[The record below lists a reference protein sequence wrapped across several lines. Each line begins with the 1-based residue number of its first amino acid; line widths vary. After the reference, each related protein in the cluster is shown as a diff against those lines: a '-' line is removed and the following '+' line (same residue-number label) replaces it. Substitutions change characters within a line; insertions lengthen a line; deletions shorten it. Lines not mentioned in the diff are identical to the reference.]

1 MCRGPKKWNI
11 LLREVKQRSCNGGEI
26 LNKPSI
32 KIAET
37 QESLDM
43 LDSTWNRPIC
53 NAFDLSRVHTYLSFR
68 NDDAE
73 VFNRRLHERALLA
86 LSISHAFL
94 VERGPHGIG
103 CQGVVDLL
111 QISRC

>member
-1 MCRGPKKWNI
+1 MDQSLKGFIMCRGPKKWNI
-11 LLREVKQRSCNGGEI
+11 LLREVKQRSCNGGEV
-26 LNKPSI
+26 LNKLSI

-53 NAFDLSRVHTYLSFR
+53 NALDLSRVHTYLSFR

-73 VFNRRLHERALLA
+73 VFNRRLHERAL
-86 LSISHAFL
+86 SGFKYKSCFSSR
-94 VERGPHGIG
+94 ERT
-103 CQGVVDLL
+103 
-111 QISRC
+111 S

>member
-1 MCRGPKKWNI
+1 MVWQGEDWSCGESMDQSLKGFIMCGGPKKWNI
-11 LLREVKQRSCNGGEI
+11 LLCEVKQRSCNGGEV

-32 KIAET
+32 KISET

-68 NDDAE
+68 NDDAK
-73 VFNRRLHERALLA
+73 VFNRRLHERAL
-86 LSISHAFL
+86 FWF
-94 VERGPHGIG
+94 
-103 CQGVVDLL
+103 
-111 QISRC
+111 